1 MSGLSLDRYL
11 PRESP
16 IHALD
21 ARVKFVVTIA
31 FILAVSL
38 LPVGSFAAIGIAW
51 GAVAILSGTA
61 KLGPFRPARNAFFA
75 LPFVLAALP
84 LVFTRPGE
92 ELLTLPFG
100 LFTLRATLEG
110 LIAFLTIALKSW
122 VAVQAAL
129 LLAYTTPFH
138 DLIDALRA
146 LRVPGI
152 FVTTVSFMY
161 RYLAVL
167 SDEASRMLRARAAR
181 SGSRGGRSGGT
192 LRWRATVAGRI
203 VGALFIRAY
212 ERSERVYQA
221 MLARGFEGTIRPRA
235 ARALHRAEWGALAIA
250 VLLLAAF
257 ETAAHLWIPAA

>member
-1 MSGLSLDRYL
+1 MSGLALDRYL

-21 ARVKFVVTIA
+21 ARVKFLVAVA

-38 LPVGSFAAIGIAW
+38 LPAGAFASIAIAWAAIALAS
-51 GAVAILSGTA
+51 GAA
-61 KLGPFRPARNAFFA
+61 KLGPFRPTRNAFFA

-92 ELLTLPFG
+92 ELFSLP
-100 LFTLRATLEG
+100 LAVFTLRVSVEG
-110 LIAFLTIALKSW
+110 LVAFLTIASKSW

-138 DLIDALRA
+138 DLVDALRA
-146 LRVPGI
+146 LRLPTI

-181 SGSRGGRSGGT
+181 SGSRGGRSGGS
-192 LRWRATVAGRI
+192 LRWRAVVAGRI

-221 MLARGFEGTIRPRA
+221 MLARGFEGTVRPRA
-235 ARALHRAEWGALAIA
+235 SRALRRREWAALALA
-250 VLLLAAF
+250 AALLASF
-257 ETAAHLWIPAA
+257 EAAAHLWIPAV

>member
-1 MSGLSLDRYL
+1 MSGLALDRYL

-16 IHALD
+16 VHALD
-21 ARVKFVVTIA
+21 ARVKFLVAVG
-31 FILAVSL
+31 FILTVSL
-38 LPVGSFAAIGIAW
+38 LPTGAFAALAAAW
-51 GAVAILSGTA
+51 AAVALASGAA
-61 KLGPFRPARNAFFA
+61 KLGPFRPSRNAFFA

-92 ELLTLPFG
+92 ELFALPVG
-100 LFTLRATLEG
+100 LFTLRASVEG
-110 LIAFLTIALKSW
+110 LVAFLSIALKSW

-138 DLIDALRA
+138 DLVDALRA
-146 LRVPGI
+146 LRLPAI

-181 SGSRGGRSGGT
+181 SASRGGRSGGT
-192 LRWRATVAGRI
+192 LRWRAVVAGRI

-235 ARALHRAEWGALAIA
+235 ARALRRREWA
-250 VLLLAAF
+250 VLGLAALLLSSF
-257 ETAAHLWIPAA
+257 EAAAHLWMPSV

>member
-1 MSGLSLDRYL
+1 MSGLALDRYL
-11 PRESP
+11 PRESG

-21 ARVKFVVTIA
+21 ARVKFVLTVG

-38 LPVGSFAAIGIAW
+38 LPVGSFLALAIAW
-51 GAVAILSGTA
+51 LAVALVSAGA
-61 KLGPFRPARNAFFA
+61 KLGPFRPARGAFFA
-75 LPFVLAALP
+75 LPFVLAAFP
-84 LVFTRPGE
+84 LVFTRPGR
-92 ELLTLPFG
+92 ELLELSLGPFS
-100 LFTLRATLEG
+100 LQVTAEG
-110 LIAFLTIALKSW
+110 LAAFATIAGKSW
-122 VAVQAAL
+122 VSVQAAL

-146 LRVPGI
+146 LHVPRL

-167 SDEASRMLRARAAR
+167 SDEAARMLRARAAR
-181 SGSRGGRSGGT
+181 SADFGPRSGGT

-221 MLARGFEGTIRPRA
+221 MLARGFDGTLRPPTPRPL
-235 ARALHRAEWGALAIA
+235 RHGEWGALLMSGVALA
-250 VLLLAAF
+250 VF
-257 ETAAHLWIPAA
+257 ETAAHLWMPTT